1 MNTHTAYVPDG
12 GGGLVAQSCP
22 TLVTP
27 WTVAYQVPPSM
38 GFSRQAYWSGLPF
51 SSPGHLPNPGIEP
64 GSLALQSDSLPSE
77 PPKNHSL
84 LLSVVKTA
92 SAGKTLTETLLS
104 PSPRQNSVL
113 DV

>member
-1 MNTHTAYVPDG
+1 MKVKSFSRV
-12 GGGLVAQSCP
+12 GLFA
-22 TLVTP
+22 TL
-27 WTVAYQVPPSM
+27 WTVVRQVPPSM
-38 GFSRQAYWSGLPF
+38 GFPRQDYGSGLPF

-64 GSLALQSDSLPSE
+64 GSLALQADSLPSE